1 MCKLSIVVPIY
12 NMADG
17 GKLEYCVNSLLN
29 QTITDYEIILVD
41 DKSTDN
47 SLDISRRFER
57 EYPEKIRVI
66 ASEEN
71 GRQGAARN
79 KGIKAAKGEFI
90 GFMDADDW
98 VLPDTYECALRKAE
112 ETGADVVGFDMCMV
126 YEHTMIPTERIECNT
141 MDQTGIMNDEKL
153 AKFILKTGPFSTKI
167 YRREF
172 FLNPPFSFQEKMA
185 YEDNAAT
192 LDLVMRIKHYE
203 HIPEVKCFYYQN
215 PSSTTHTISQK
226 SIDDRIKSMRL
237 LLESAKKMD
246 VLEKFNKELEFIYA
260 SRFYSNTLFSYILSD
275 LKQNMFFIQELG
287 NEMKREFPNFMS
299 NQYFLDTLDE
309 EQKKLIRLQQ
319 KSTFIFYIY
328 YKLKKFYR
336 IKRYGKW

>member
-66 ASEEN
+66 VSEEN

-79 KGIKAAKGEFI
+79 KGIKAARGEFI

-98 VLPDTYECALRKAE
+98 VLPDTYECALRKAD

-153 AKFILKTGPFSTKI
+153 AKFILKTGSLCTKI

-203 HIPEVKCFYYQN
+203 HIPEVKYFYYQN